1 MIANRSFEAG
11 DELRYCAGTIA
22 NLTEQEEKDLETK
35 TSDFSVIKTSR
46 RGTCLFLGPARFVN
60 VSFYWLNSWP
70 WITALQFSL
79 HADACTLF

>member
-1 MIANRSFEAG
+1 VIANRSFEAG

-60 VSFYWLNSWP
+60 VSFYYFDSWT
-70 WITALQFSL
+70 WITALHFL
-79 HADACTLF
+79 R